1 LSKRQRKK
9 HEDMRERG
17 RERERERE
25 REKRC
30 FPRWGKSI
38 KNLQNLE
45 IRGRDYWSLSFTV
58 MQTF

>member
-1 LSKRQRKK
+1 
-9 HEDMRERG
+9 MRTWEREEE